1 MRKTRQTDALSAENV
16 ATWSGTI
23 YLVPHKKLSEKYGL
37 TVHLC
42 YECHRDNKLG
52 VHGDAELMRR
62 LHEVG
67 QAAFDKKY
75 GHGEFEKIFKK
86 NYLNREE
93 TER

>member
-1 MRKTRQTDALSAENV
+1 MRKTRRTDALSAENV
-16 ATWSGTI
+16 ATWSGTT
-23 YLVPHKKLSEKYGL
+23 YLVPQIKK
-37 TVHLC
+37 
-42 YECHRDNKLG
+42 
-52 VHGDAELMRR
+52 ELMRR